1 MLFRIAANHPSLAG
15 HFPGNPVV
23 PGVVLLD
30 HILATAKSALPT
42 QRVCGMRKIKFL
54 QPVLPE
60 QVCEVQWSAVR
71 ASVAEAAQVR
81 FACVCEGQRV
91 AEGNLLL
98 ETA

>member
-1 MLFRIAANHPSLAG
+1 MLFCIASHHPSLVG

-54 QPVLPE
+54 RPVLPE
-60 QVCEVQWSAVR
+60 QVCEVQWGAVR

-81 FACVCEGQRV
+81 FFCVCEGQRI

>member
-30 HILATAKSALPT
+30 HIFAAAKSALPT

-60 QVCEVQWSAVR
+60 QVCEVQWAAVK
-71 ASVAEAAQVR
+71 EAQVR
-81 FACVCEGQRV
+81 FACVCEGRRV

-98 ETA
+98 EAV